1 MGYVKLTRMM
11 LLFEYHGAELGFGAH
26 NREILDY
33 IKSELSGLEKSLRAG
48 EVQIED
54 LDETTFEDFKAFLGG
69 YAFRQ
74 SFANLNPYQPLYF
87 HHQDGAHPDLKRRSF
102 TQYFHVLLEMLEP
115 LVEKTGDES
124 LGRATRAR
132 RTAINDF
139 RIYYRYRV
147 YRH

>member
-1 MGYVKLTRMM
+1 MKYISLTRMM
-11 LLFEYHGAELGFGAH
+11 LLFEYRVAERGFSVH

-33 IKSELSGLEKSLRAG
+33 IKSELYGFEKNLRVG

-87 HHQDGAHPDLKRRSF
+87 HHQDGAHPDLKRGSF
-102 TQYFHVLLEMLEP
+102 THHFHDLLELLEP
-115 LVEKTGDES
+115 LIEKIEKDPLS
-124 LGRATRAR
+124 PAICAR
-132 RTAINDF
+132 RAAINNF
-139 RIYYRYRV
+139 SVYYRYR
-147 YRH
+147 H

>member
-74 SFANLNPYQPLYF
+74 SFANLNPATLFPS
-87 HHQDGAHPDLKRRSF
+87 PRWSSSRS
-102 TQYFHVLLEMLEP
+102 Q
-115 LVEKTGDES
+115 EKIFY
-124 LGRATRAR
+124 ATFSCVA
-132 RTAINDF
+132 
-139 RIYYRYRV
+139 
-147 YRH
+147 